1 MAAKMDF
8 DAKLVDL
15 VCANPLLYKKE
26 VRSSP
31 YNLMKKKIELWR
43 SIAASLG
50 VDTKYCVTRWK
61 NLKDKYRREVQ
72 KTKELTHE
80 SGGIKNAT
88 ADTWHLLDKM
98 SFLEN
103 HLRAHSTSTKQSNSA
118 KSSAENVPTS
128 WCVMDSEQL
137 IEQIIDEDDPLQE
150 AMEEQQNVVVET
162 EKPETV
168 VASTTATSSFM
179 KRIETLLEGIDAA
192 NRAKAEKRIVAF
204 LCRCQLKSLE
214 NQSIDDVAI

>member
-50 VDTKYCVTRWK
+50 VDSKCNIKNKYTNIYLIIIFSAKYCVTRWK

-103 HLRAHSTSTKQSNSA
+103 HLRAHRYEYINILIF
-118 KSSAENVPTS
+118 SS
-128 WCVMDSEQL
+128 
-137 IEQIIDEDDPLQE
+137 
-150 AMEEQQNVVVET
+150 
-162 EKPETV
+162 
-168 VASTTATSSFM
+168 
-179 KRIETLLEGIDAA
+179 
-192 NRAKAEKRIVAF
+192 
-204 LCRCQLKSLE
+204 
-214 NQSIDDVAI
+214 